1 MSIFTKSFIQTFQK
15 KNWRWIGGIPGII
28 TVSSFLQTFHHL
40 EWWENL
46 AILGVSLGALFALFY
61 IFYISRNAYGWIHNV
76 TVESIWG
83 EVVKGLADVYAHIHE
98 IERKDVISEKD
109 VADALC
115 AFCNK
120 VKALFDKKTNSNCCV
135 SIKVPISHYSDSGE
149 WQSIQVKNVSRDQ
162 SHISERDTPDYKD
175 TNHDIV
181 SNTAYSYIISMVI
194 KESSKPR
201 IYLDNDVQSNP
212 NYITSSNRNE
222 IPYKS
227 ELVVPIIPSRYKK
240 LSEIFFC
247 GFLCIDSDK
256 KDSFDKEH
264 YDIPMTIGLADG
276 LYSII
281 HRLISIQQKKLSQHE
296 ENGFQGN

>member
-1 MSIFTKSFIQTFQK
+1 MSIFSKSLIQTIQK
-15 KNWRWIGGIPGII
+15 KNWKWFGGITGLV
-28 TVSSFLQTFHHL
+28 TVGAYIQTFHPL
-40 EWWENL
+40 AWWKNL
-46 AILGVSLGALFALFY
+46 IVLGLSLVALFSLFY
-61 IFYISRNAYGWIHNV
+61 IFYFARNAYGWIHNI

-83 EVVKGLADVYAHIHE
+83 EVVRGLADVYAHIHE
-98 IERKDVISEKD
+98 IERKETITEKD
-109 VADALC
+109 VADALST
-115 AFCNK
+115 FCNK
-120 VKALFDKKTNSNCCV
+120 VKLLFDKKTNSNCCV
-135 SIKVPISHYSDSGE
+135 SIKVPISHFSDSGE

-175 TNHDIV
+175 ANHDIV

-201 IYLDNDVQSNP
+201 VYLDNDVLSNP
-212 NYITSSNRNE
+212 NYLTSSNRTE

-240 LSEIFFC
+240 LEEVFFG
-247 GFLCIDSDK
+247 GFLCIDSNK

-281 HRLISIQQKKLSQHE
+281 HRLINIQQKKS
-296 ENGFQGN
+296 